1 MLDIKK
7 IIAVDNEERKA
18 EKCAAYAGEARVPD
32 RE

>member
-18 EKCAAYAGEARVPD
+18 ERCAAYVEKARVPD
-32 RE
+32 CE